1 MRYGLC
7 HAMFVSWDRQ
17 GLDLLRIKVKVLR
30 DVSSN

>member
-7 HAMFVSWDRQ
+7 HAMFVSWDQQ
-17 GLDLLRIKVKVLR
+17 GLEVKVLR